1 MSRQNDKSLQ
11 QLWGKLAK
19 QVGVQKLAEPI
30 KDALLEEYEDEI
42 DYALNT
48 GDLELLSE
56 KAKGFNKV
64 YLAPRGAGRR
74 PNRTTST
81 ESDRAIIPEVGSYER
96 LRAEVLSEYLAKMA
110 AIDPKVAGFKN
121 EVLNGEVHTPK
132 EARAFLSSPATR
144 FLTRNMWQKYRIP
157 AKHSAMLL
165 KENQGLTEDGPFH
178 FVEVRTD
185 PPGMTY
191 PVFYDISAPRSYG
204 HLTFASDD
212 GTPRK
217 VWFWPHSVLGN
228 LRKVCKELVKAH
240 PWGVDEAAW
249 FVLTEEIAFVH
260 PIRGKI
266 NSSTV
271 LGTSAHYTTIS
282 LTVQPWVLPETV
294 ESVYRQVQKRAT
306 GGNSGRIGEKNL
318 HLLRFVAERADAAG
332 MLPKGRTLVKEWDK
346 RWREERPQWC
356 YGTDTRTFWRDV
368 RSVQKSLT
376 NSSRAGL
383 VLEPSEKASS

>member
-1 MSRQNDKSLQ
+1 MSQKNDKALQ

-19 QVGVQKLAEPI
+19 QVGVQELAEPI
-30 KDALLEEYEDEI
+30 RDALLDEYEDEI
-42 DYALNT
+42 DYALST

-64 YLAPRGAGRR
+64 YLAPRGPRR
-74 PNRTTST
+74 RLKRTMSN
-81 ESDRAIIPEVGSYER
+81 ESDRAIIPEVGRYER

-110 AIDPKVAGFKN
+110 AIDPKVVGFKN
-121 EVLNGEVHTPK
+121 DVLDGEVLTPK
-132 EARAFLSSPATR
+132 QARTFLSSPATR
-144 FLTRNMWQKYRIP
+144 FLTLDMWQKYGIS

-178 FVEVRTD
+178 FVEVQTD
-185 PPGMTY
+185 PPGMTF
-191 PVFYDISAPRSYG
+191 PVFYDTPTPRSYG
-204 HLTFASDD
+204 HFTFASDD

-217 VWFWPHSVLGN
+217 VSFWPHSVLGN
-228 LRKVCKELVKAH
+228 LRKVCEELVKAH
-240 PWGVDEAAW
+240 PWSVDEAAW
-249 FVLTEEIAFVH
+249 FALTEETPFVH
-260 PIRGKI
+260 PIMGKI

-294 ESVYRQVQKRAT
+294 ESVYRQVQRRAI
-306 GGNSGRIGEKNL
+306 GGDSGRIGEKNL
-318 HLLRFVAERADAAG
+318 NLLRFVAERADAAG
-332 MLPKGRTLVKEWDK
+332 MLPEGRSLVKEWDK

-368 RSVQKSLT
+368 RNVQKSLT

-383 VLEPSEKASS
+383 VL